1 MHFYLLRSAR
11 HLGRARQIA
20 NVLVKHGF
28 GFVVDRLGG
37 ASILSIPRRALR
49 RKSLRGEGGAGGP
62 GAGEKAGWER
72 VRLVIEELGPTFIKL
87 GQLLSTRPDVIP
99 RGLVAELMK
108 LQDEV
113 SPISYSEIATVVAS
127 ELGSK
132 VEDLFMFFDPDP
144 IAAASIGQVH
154 RAILKTGEEVAIK
167 VQRPGIERIV
177 QLDLE
182 ILEDIAQLAEGRFT
196 WAELYKPSTI
206 VREFADTLRRELD
219 YTTEAHNADVF
230 ARNFAN
236 DPSVRIPKVFWEFTS
251 RKVLTLE
258 YIRGIK
264 VNDLQGIDARGWSR
278 HKIAENLARS
288 MFKQIIVDGF
298 FHADPHPGNITIVG
312 DGTLAFVDFG
322 MVGRL
327 DEETRGKAINLLLAI
342 VGRRASEVV
351 KAMLDLGVVS
361 PGIDIKQLELDVRDI
376 LQRYYDLPLNK
387 INVGE
392 VIESTMDLSFRYR
405 IRMPSNLALL
415 VKSIVTLEGIVN
427 QLDPSV
433 SPMEIAEPLGRQLL
447 REKYAPEALARS
459 FVRGLVSYAGD
470 LMILP
475 EKIISV
481 LNLMQEGELK
491 LKHEYR
497 ELERALSKLT
507 IAFDRLSFS
516 IVVAGILVG
525 SALVAQR
532 STGAGSILAK
542 LPLAELGLGVAAV
555 LGIWLLISIT
565 RSGRL

>member
-37 ASILSIPRRALR
+37 VVIFSIPRRALR
-49 RKSLRGEGGAGGP
+49 RKALEREGGAGGP

-72 VRLVIEELGPTFIKL
+72 VRLVAEDLGPTFIKL
-87 GQLLSTRPDVIP
+87 GQLLSTRPDVVP
-99 RGLVAELMK
+99 RSLVTELMK

-113 SPISYSEIATVVAS
+113 SPISYAEIATVIAS

-132 VEDLFMFFDPDP
+132 VEDLFTFFDPEP

-154 RAILKTGEEVAIK
+154 RAILTTGEEVAIK
-167 VQRPGIERIV
+167 VQRPGIERTV

-182 ILEDIAQLAEGRFT
+182 ILEDIAQLAEGRFA
-196 WAELYKPSTI
+196 WAELYKPSII

-236 DPSVRIPKVFWEFTS
+236 DPSVRIPRVFWEFTS
-251 RKVLTLE
+251 RRVLTLE

-264 VNDLQGIDARGWSR
+264 VNDLQGIDVRGWDR
-278 HKIAENLARS
+278 RKIAENLARS
-288 MFKQIIVDGF
+288 MFKQIIIDGF
-298 FHADPHPGNITIVG
+298 FHADPHPGNITVVG

-327 DEETRGKAINLLLAI
+327 DEETRDKAINFLLAI
-342 VGRRASEVV
+342 VGRRASDVV
-351 KAMLDLGVVS
+351 RAMLDLGAVS
-361 PGIDIKQLELDVRDI
+361 PGIDVKQLELEIQDI
-376 LQRYYDLPLNK
+376 LQKYYDTPLNK

-392 VIESTMDLSFRYR
+392 VIESTMDLAFRYR

-415 VKSIVTLEGIVN
+415 VKCLVTLEGIVD

-447 REKYAPEALARS
+447 REKYAPEALAKS
-459 FVRGLVSYAGD
+459 FVRGLVGYLGD
-470 LMILP
+470 LRILP

-481 LNLMQEGELK
+481 LSLMQEGELK

-497 ELERALSKLT
+497 ELERAISKLT
-507 IAFDRLSFS
+507 SAFNRLSFS

-532 STGAGSILAK
+532 STGTGSIIGK
-542 LPLAELGLGVAAV
+542 LPLAELGLGIAAA
-555 LGIWLLISIT
+555 LGMWLLISII